1 MPRPKFWCS
10 KKLRHKDDKQPPNNN
25 SNIKINSSIHNN
37 STKLNINLINVQYLT
52 QPKYI
57 EIENILENDI

>member
-1 MPRPKFWCS
+1 MFCR
-10 KKLRHKDDKQPPNNN
+10 LADDKQFPNNN
-25 SNIKINSSIHNN
+25 SITTKIKSSISNN

-57 EIENILENDI
+57 KIENTFENEYYMILIT